1 MKKFLPHIIAI
12 VAFLVITFIYFFP
25 LLEGKEL
32 KQSDINN
39 WKGMAQEI
47 ISTQEKTGDNVY
59 WTNSMFGGMPGYQ
72 ISAIYGANLVQ
83 YIDKAIMFLP
93 APANLF
99 FLYLLGFYFLLMTL
113 KVDSRVAIIGSLA
126 FAFSSYMVLFLVTG
140 HNSKAH
146 AIGYMAPV
154 IAGII
159 MTYRGRMLLG
169 AALTGLFLAL
179 ELNANHL
186 QITYYLMIV
195 VVLLGLTEL
204 YSAFKE
210 KRLGHFAKATALLGL
225 MAVLAVATNITNLW
239 ATQEYGKYS
248 TRGPS
253 ELTENQSNKTSGLD
267 RDYITDWSY
276 GIGESWTFLVPDF
289 KGGASEGI
297 AKNNKDV
304 LKKVDDN
311 FRQNI
316 AQFSAY
322 FGDQPFTGGP
332 LYLGA
337 IVCML
342 FVIGLFVVKGPMKW
356 WLLIS
361 TVLFLM
367 LGWGKNLMWFTNLFL
382 DYVPGYD
389 KFRAVTTTLIVLE
402 FTVPFLAI
410 LAVDKMVKE
419 PDFFS
424 KYKKQINYSLIA
436 VLGIIGLMCVAPG
449 VFTSFYSP
457 TEYDRVSASVKGQ
470 NISQDVLDG
479 FFNNLSEARKQIVV
493 SDAVRSFMFLLLAAA
508 LIWTYLRYRYS
519 KDIFI
524 YGLMFLVVFDLATVG
539 KRYLMTEDFVKKS
552 ANAVPFPM
560 SQADQIIKQDTMQSY
575 RVLNLAADVFNDA
588 STSYYHQS
596 IGGYHGAKLKRYK
609 ELIDYSLTPELAA
622 LKGGMQKA
630 DSTFP
635 VLLRSQPALNMLNTK
650 YIIYNPDAAPLLN
663 PGALGNA
670 WFVQNLKEVANA
682 DSEIAAVSN
691 FNPAAT
697 AVIDVRFKDQLNG
710 FQSSADSSAS
720 IVLTK
725 YSPEHLVY
733 SSKSSSEQF
742 AVFSEIYY
750 DKGWNVY
757 VDGKQMPYAR
767 VDYVLRGM
775 RIPAGVHTV
784 EWKFEPEVIRTGE
797 KVALASSALLILLVG
812 GLGWMEWKKSRGANA
827 A

>member
-126 FAFSSYMVLFLVTG
+126 FAFSSYMILFLVTG

-204 YSAFKE
+204 YTAFRE
-210 KRLGHFAKATALLGL
+210 KRLGQFAKATALLGL

-289 KGGASEGI
+289 KGGATEGI

-449 VFTSFYSP
+449 VFTSFYTPS
-457 TEYDRVSASVKGQ
+457 EYDQVSASVKGQ

-519 KDIFI
+519 KDIFV

-539 KRYLMTEDFVKKS
+539 KRYLLTEDFVKKS

-560 SQADQIIKQDTMQSY
+560 SQADQIIKQDTTQSY
-575 RVLNLAADVFNDA
+575 RVLNLAANVFNDA

-635 VLLRSQPALNMLNTK
+635 ALLRSQPALNMLNTK

-775 RIPAGVHTV
+775 RIPAGTHTV